1 MSITLRLIL
10 ALSLLMAVFWTATA
24 FLTRNVFVDEIDE
37 IVTENMATSAQ
48 HLMPLVLKVLKS
60 KTESGE
66 TGAETAVQELPEF
79 GNEAGQLAVT
89 SGGYLAFEVRNGL
102 GQVVLRSGDVA
113 DFGLPQAPKPGYV
126 HWRDVLAFT
135 LVDPSSGFALTVLEP
150 SVHRSDAI
158 NEATKALAWPLL
170 YLVPLLA
177 LAILILS
184 RFSLAPV
191 KGLSIEIAERGGG
204 NLEPLA
210 AVGQPS
216 ELRPIVSAVDRLMER
231 LRVAMDAERVF
242 AANAAHEMRT
252 PLAGALAQAQRL
264 KAEVGAAAGAARVVE
279 IEATLKRL
287 ADFSE
292 KLLQLSRAEAGLGQR
307 GERQNMT
314 PVIDAVLRE
323 FRNRSSEPSLI
334 AFDNPLGQDLMVAM
348 DADAFAICLRNLLEN
363 ALLHGAR
370 DQPVRLVIG
379 QDWTVRVINEAPV
392 VAPDQLARLKE
403 RHVRGAT
410 RATGSGLG
418 LAIVDRI
425 MRQSEGKLELLSPAT
440 RQDTGFEAVLVLP

>member
-1 MSITLRLIL
+1 MSITLRMVL
-10 ALSLLMAVFWTATA
+10 ALSLLMALFWTATA
-24 FLTRNVFVDEIDE
+24 YLTRNVFIDEIDE

-48 HLMPLVLKVLKS
+48 HLMPLVLKVLTS
-60 KTESGE
+60 SSESGE
-66 TGAETAVQELPEF
+66 VGSEMAVQELPEF
-79 GNEAGQLAVT
+79 GTEAGQLAID
-89 SGGYLAFEVRNGL
+89 SGGYLAFEVRNASGE
-102 GQVVLRSGDVA
+102 VVLKSGDVA

-126 HWRDVLAFT
+126 HGHEVLAFT
-135 LVDPSSGFALTVLEP
+135 LVDPTSGYALTVLEP
-150 SVHRSDAI
+150 SGHRNAAI
-158 NEATKALAWPLL
+158 REATQALIWPLV

-184 RFSLAPV
+184 RFSLAPI
-191 KGLSIEIAERGGG
+191 KQLSGEIAERGGS
-204 NLEPLA
+204 NLEPLQGR
-210 AVGQPS
+210 GQPA
-216 ELRPIVSAVDRLMER
+216 ELRPIVRAIDRLMER

-264 KAEVGAAAGAARVVE
+264 KAEIGPAAGAERVAE

-307 GERQNMT
+307 GERQNMS

-323 FRNRSSEPSLI
+323 FRNRGVEPVTLEYQ
-334 AFDNPLGQDLMVAM
+334 NQLGQELMVAM

-363 ALLHGAR
+363 AVLHGVKGK
-370 DQPVRLVIG
+370 PVQLILG
-379 QDWTVRVINEAPV
+379 QDWTVRVISGGAV
-392 VAPDQLARLKE
+392 VAPELLARLKN
-403 RHVRGAT
+403 RHVRGVTA
-410 RATGSGLG
+410 AEGSGLG

-425 MRQSEGKLELLSPAT
+425 MQQSDGKLELLSPAT
-440 RQDTGFEAVLVLP
+440 GQKTGFEAVMVLP